1 VRDAQAGSSG
11 IQVSIQPES
20 FRAAPGETAAFV
32 INLENR
38 SGEAQS
44 QSLAVQ
50 GLPGAWTSL
59 DFDERRRVFPGEQR
73 SATLIVSVPADAAPD
88 VIKFDVIARAGS
100 AESTAAGTLE
110 VLGAAGSAAEPP
122 LAAAPVLPPAPQL
135 SLSPGLIV
143 WQDRT
148 AGAGR
153 VTLGVRNPGD
163 TETEYTVSLEGLEA
177 AWYTLPQRLR
187 VPAGETLETY
197 VALHPP
203 ARAGQGDYPFRLRVA
218 VEGAPQVSAEAPG
231 WLSVPAPAQPAP
243 PPPPA
248 EPVRR
253 TAPAPGPTVTPPEV
267 SLAPRTTFRFS
278 PSETSAQAIVS
289 VQNRSQLL
297 ERYVIRVEGI
307 PPDWYGISAEEVTL
321 EPGAREQIPLR
332 LTPKLSAETPAGEYA
347 FRVHVAPQ
355 RAPEAATEV
364 GALIVIAGV
373 AAFDARLAPVQ
384 VEGRRGN
391 LTLSLINTGGVPLD
405 LQVRGADPENHC
417 RFRLPSALELSP
429 GQEMNLPVGV
439 SAKRNSLVGAPETFD
454 FRLNISPKE
463 GDPNAARLF
472 NARFVH
478 RPLMGYRTLF
488 LALFVAGLA
497 ALVAVIIGFG
507 SPKVGDAASWV
518 GCQFDSDYRI
528 DRSSIVTKDEC
539 GGDPRDVE
547 LDRWRLRRTQ

>member
-1 VRDAQAGSSG
+1 VQAGSSG
-11 IQVSIQPES
+11 VQVSIQPES

-44 QSLAVQ
+44 QSVSVR
-50 GLPGAWTSL
+50 GLPDAWIWL

-73 SATLIVSVPADAAPD
+73 SATLIVSVPEDAAAD
-88 VIKFDVIARAGS
+88 LIKFDVIASAAG
-100 AESTAAGTLE
+100 AQSTASATLE
-110 VLGAAGSAAEPP
+110 VLGAGGPGAAEPP
-122 LAAAPVLPPAPQL
+122 ASAPATPPAPQL
-135 SLSPGLIV
+135 SLAPGLIV

-153 VTLGVRNPGD
+153 VTLRVRNPGD

-177 AWYTLPQRLR
+177 GWYTLTQRLR
-187 VPAGETLETY
+187 VPAGETLETH
-197 VALHPP
+197 VALHPQ
-203 ARAGQGDYPFRLRVA
+203 AGAPQGDYPFRLRAA
-218 VEGAPQVSAEAPG
+218 VENAPQVFAEAPG
-231 WLSVPAPAQPAP
+231 WLSIPAPAQPAP
-243 PPPPA
+243 TPAASEPP
-248 EPVRR
+248 RR
-253 TAPAPGPTVTPPEV
+253 SAPAPGPSVVPPEV
-267 SLAPRTTFRFS
+267 SLAPRTTFRFT

-289 VQNRSQLL
+289 VQNHSQLL
-297 ERYVIRVEGI
+297 ERYLISVEGI
-307 PPDWYGISAEEVTL
+307 PLDWYGISAEEVTL

-332 LTPKLSAETPAGEYA
+332 LTPRLSAETPAGEYA
-347 FRVHVAPQ
+347 FRVRVAPQ

-364 GALIVIAGV
+364 GALIVISGV

-391 LTLSLINTGGVPLD
+391 LTLSLLNTGGVPLD
-405 LQVRGADPENHC
+405 LQLRGSDPEGQC
-417 RFRLPSALELSP
+417 RFILPASLELSP

-439 SAKRNSLVGAPETFD
+439 NAKRNSLVGPPETFD
-454 FRLNISPKE
+454 FRLNVAPQG
-463 GDPNAARLF
+463 GDPNSARSF

-478 RPLMGYRTLF
+478 RPFMGYRTLF
-488 LALFVAGLA
+488 LGIFIAGLI

-507 SPKVGDAASWV
+507 SPKVGDAATWI
-518 GCQFDSDYRI
+518 GCQFDNDYRI
-528 DRSSIVTKDEC
+528 DRSYTATKEEC